1 MKGYKLTE
9 DITDYKCDIC
19 GCKLKKEDALTEEG
33 KTLCEDCYIECHHR
47 IQACDPWAVRSK
59 KIFREEAGLE
69 GTDGLTDLQ
78 KAIYEFIVSS
88 GGVKKEEIAQKFG
101 ISQLE
106 AENQFALLRHCELV
120 KGQKRADGVY
130 LIPFMN

>member
-1 MKGYKLTE
+1 MVEENTSA
-9 DITDYKCDIC
+9 ICSIC
-19 GCKLKKEDALTEEG
+19 GCKVSTEDIIKEDGRFLR
-33 KTLCEDCYIECHHR
+33 EDCYIESCHK

-69 GTDGLTDLQ
+69 GTEGLTELQ
-78 KAIYEFIVSS
+78 KSIYDFIVSS
-88 GGVKKEEIAQKFG
+88 GGVKKEKIAEKFG
-101 ISQLE
+101 ISSRE

-130 LIPFMN
+130 LVPFEAR

>member
-1 MKGYKLTE
+1 MSVNAIYAGANWRKKMLLRKKAKLCVRTV
-9 DITDYKCDIC
+9 TQK
-19 GCKLKKEDALTEEG
+19 AT
-33 KTLCEDCYIECHHR
+33 IEFR
-47 IQACDPWAVRSK
+47 LATWAVRSK
-59 KIFREEAGLE
+59 KIFRKEAGLE
-69 GTDGLTDLQ
+69 GTEGLTELQ

-88 GGVKKEEIAQKFG
+88 GGVKKEELAKKFG

-130 LIPFMN
+130 LVPFES

>member
-1 MKGYKLTE
+1 MTE
-9 DITDYKCDIC
+9 GKINPVKCNVC
-19 GCKLKKEDALTEEG
+19 GCELEKEDCIEGEG
-33 KTLCEDCYIECHHR
+33 KVFCEDCFIESHHK

-69 GTDGLTDLQ
+69 GTEGLTELQ

-88 GGVKKEEIAQKFG
+88 GGATKEEIAKKFE
-101 ISQLE
+101 ISMLE

-130 LIPFMN
+130 LVPFES